1 MTALELSGV
10 SKCFGDL
17 QVLDSVDLVVPEATI
32 MALLGSSGSGKSTL
46 LRIVAGFEHVSAG
59 TVTIG
64 GVLVD
69 DGVRSMAP
77 ERRKVGYVSQDG
89 SLFPHLNVERNV
101 LFGLPR
107 AKRRKGGADELLE
120 QVGLGGLSQRRPHE
134 LSGGQR
140 QRVAL
145 ARAMALD
152 PTLILLDE
160 PFGAL
165 DESMRAEVR
174 DEIVSVLRSLKAAA
188 ILVTHDQDEALSVA
202 DRVAVLQ
209 HEVIVQEAPPDVLY
223 EHPSDPELARF
234 LGDANVLEGE
244 RDGGRANTILGT
256 VLLDDDCAG
265 CSGRVKVVLRPEQL
279 GIVNEGSGTAGT
291 VVRHQYFGHDAI
303 THVQTDEG
311 TVVAVRHEPRR
322 RLLVG
327 DAVGVV
333 VLSPARAFVGGPE
346 TSGE

>member
-10 SKCFGDL
+10 SKRFGDL
-17 QVLDSVDLVVPEATI
+17 RVLDSVDLVVPEGTI

-64 GVLVD
+64 GTLVD
-69 DGVRSMAP
+69 DGVRSMSP

-120 QVGLGGLSQRRPHE
+120 KVGLGGLAQRRPHE

-174 DEIVSVLRSLKAAA
+174 DEIVGVLRSLEAAA

-209 HEVIVQEAPPDVLY
+209 HESIVQEAPPDVLY

-234 LGDANVLEGE
+234 LGDANVLEGQ
-244 RDGGRANTILGT
+244 RDGGSAETILGS
-256 VLLDDDCAG
+256 VRLDDDCAG
-265 CSGRVKVVLRPEQL
+265 CRGRIRVVLRPEQL
-279 GIVNEGSGTAGT
+279 GIVAEGSGTPGT

-303 THVQTDEG
+303 THVRTKEG
-311 TVVAVRHEPRR
+311 SVVAVRHEPRR
-322 RLLVG
+322 RLRVG
-327 DAVGVV
+327 DRVGVV
-333 VLSPARAFVGGPE
+333 VVSPARAFEGAGE
-346 TSGE
+346 TSAE